1 MKNHWSPFVKQLVI
15 VGVLLGSV
23 WLLTRVRV
31 IIAPVIIALLLAYL
45 VSQPVGW
52 ILRRTGWP
60 RAPVVLLA
68 EIVVLLLFLT
78 IPAVITPWAV
88 NALAGFGNTLIK
100 VGQELLQVEPKPIA
114 VTPTLT
120 IDLGPF
126 YQPISQELTSLLEP
140 NLTSL
145 RNLQGLL
152 PSLAGGA
159 ASVVRG
165 AVSGVV
171 WTFFVLVFSFYIVK
185 DSPRLGR
192 SVAENMP
199 EPWRFELERLW
210 RELTRIWDAFVG
222 GQLGLA
228 FIMGIIVWLTM
239 TILGVRNA
247 PVLGLIS
254 GIMEFV
260 PAIGPVLAAIPG
272 VLIALF
278 LGSSWLQLPGI
289 WFAVLVG
296 FTYFALQQFEN
307 LYLVPR
313 VIGRRVRL
321 HPAAV
326 IVGALAG
333 LQLGGVL
340 GVLLAAPTIA
350 SIRLLLAYAYRKL
363 FDLEPFPAPEMPIDR
378 SERWKELVDGRGVR
392 AVLFDL
398 DGTLIETDDEAVAA
412 LAQRLSFLGRLA
424 PEARRKRMARRWLMG
439 SESLINGLI
448 TLLDRLGLDGPL
460 FRLND
465 TLYRRRGIRGEEDF
479 VAVAGSPDALRA
491 LAQRYRLA
499 VVTSRGRQETQAFLA
514 QYALLD
520 LFYAVITRDDVRR
533 LKPHPVPVLRAAEK
547 LGVPA
552 AQCVMVGDTG
562 VDVRSAKAAGALC
575 VGVLCGFGEP
585 NDLADADLVIGSTAQ
600 LGEWL

>member
-1 MKNHWSPFVKQLVI
+1 MRNRWSPFVKQLVVI
-15 VGVLLGSV
+15 GLLIGAV
-23 WLLTRVRV
+23 WLMARVRV

-52 ILRRTGWP
+52 TLHRTGWS
-60 RAPVVLLA
+60 RAPVALLA

-78 IPAVITPWAV
+78 IPALITPWAV
-88 NALAGFGNTLIK
+88 NALGAFGNTLVK

-126 YQPISQELTSLLEP
+126 YQPINQELASLLEP
-140 NLTSL
+140 NLTSI

-152 PSLAGGA
+152 TSLAGGA

-171 WTFFVLVFSFYIVK
+171 WTFFVLVFSFYVVK
-185 DSPRLGR
+185 DGPRFGRFVAQNVPEAWRPELGQ
-192 SVAENMP
+192 
-199 EPWRFELERLW
+199 LW

-222 GQLGLA
+222 GQLGVA
-228 FIMGIIVWLTM
+228 FIMGVVVWLTM

-254 GIMEFV
+254 GVLEFV
-260 PAIGPVLAAIPG
+260 PAIGPVIAAIPG
-272 VLIALF
+272 ILIALT
-278 LGSSWLQLPGI
+278 LGSSWLPLPNI
-289 WFAVLVG
+289 WFAALVG

-313 VIGRRVRL
+313 VVGRRVQL

-333 LQLGGVL
+333 FQLGGVL

-350 SIRLLLAYAYRKL
+350 SARLLIGYTYRKL
-363 FDLEPFPAPEMPIDR
+363 FDLEPFPPPEMPIDR
-378 SERWKELVDGRGVR
+378 SHLWRELADERGVR
-392 AVLFDL
+392 ALLFDL
-398 DGTLIETDDEAVAA
+398 DGTLIETDDEAVVG
-412 LAQRLSFLGRLA
+412 LTQRLRFLGRLA
-424 PEARRKRMARRWLMG
+424 SEAQRKRMARRWLMG
-439 SESLINGLI
+439 SEDLVNGFF
-448 TLLDRLGLDGPL
+448 TLLDRLGLDGVL

-465 TLYRRRGIRGEEDF
+465 IFRRWRGIRMPEDF
-479 VAVAGSPDALRA
+479 VAVAGSPEALRA

-499 VVTSRGRQETQAFLA
+499 IVTSRSRHEAQTFLM
-514 QYALLD
+514 QYELLD
-520 LFYAVITRDDVRR
+520 LFHAVITRDDVRR
-533 LKPHPVPVLRAAEK
+533 LKPHPMPVSKAAEK

-552 AQCVMVGDTG
+552 AQCVMVGDTE
-562 VDVRSAKAAGALC
+562 VDVRSAKAAGALSI
-575 VGVLCGFGEP
+575 GVLCGFGEL
-585 NDLADADLVIGSTAQ
+585 NDLGDADLVIGSTAQ
-600 LGEWL
+600 LDEWL